1 MTEAKS
7 TKTLRDYYSEV
18 KRIHATGIATEH
30 SYRPALQELIEN
42 LTGGNVRVINEPARV
57 DCGAPDFIIEEN
69 GIPIG
74 HIECKNIGA
83 NLDRTENEEQ
93 LERYRGGLP
102 NLILTDYLE
111 FRWYVVG
118 ERQEPK
124 ARLAN
129 IDSKRGIVIDM
140 AGAMW
145 VGTLLNSFLKAELPS
160 VGSPRELAE
169 RMAAKALLLRDCIRH
184 ILKQEGPSGSFHELL
199 NSYRAVLIS
208 DLSPERFADLQ
219 AQTATYGMFAARCL
233 HSGGESFTRQSAVFA
248 ETTPFLRNVLG
259 HIAGPEADSRIEWIM
274 NDLALL
280 LNRAEMTTILS
291 DFGKRAGREDPVWY
305 FYENFLAN
313 YDRELRERRG
323 VYYTPEPVVSY
334 IVRSADRLLRDR
346 FGLLDGLA
354 DKSKVTVEGEEGEE
368 KKEVHKVLILDPAC
382 GTGTFLREVI
392 SVVRSA
398 IKKKRI
404 PGAWS
409 TYVDDH
415 LLDRL
420 FGFELLM
427 APYTVCHLKLA
438 LEIGGGNSGFK
449 VQKGK
454 RLNVFLTNTLEK
466 AHQQIDVPL
475 FAREIAREAT
485 GADAVKS
492 EKPVM
497 VILGNPPYSGH
508 SANKGE
514 WIKGLL
520 RGRDGEL
527 GTDNYFEVDG
537 EGLGES
543 NPKWLNDDYVKFIR
557 FAQWRIERTGEG
569 ILGYVTNHSYL
580 DNPTFRGMRQSLMR
594 TFDEIYLLDL
604 HGNAKKKEKT
614 PDDGKDENVFDIQQG
629 VAIGL
634 FVKHR
639 CGSDDKTQVF
649 HADLWGRRDTDL
661 NTGKYDWLAANDIET
676 TEWTELAP
684 KSPYYFFVPRNH
696 KLDQEYEEGKKLTEI
711 FPVSSVG
718 ITTAR
723 DKLAVQFTAK
733 DMKNVVSGF
742 LKLSVEAARNH
753 YNLGKD
759 SLDWKVELAQE
770 DLRSHPDFDAH
781 IAQILYRPFDT
792 RYTYYTGKSGGF
804 ICRPRP
810 DVMHHMR
817 AGSNLALCVGRAGQV
832 VGADSWDIAFVSEYP
847 SDLNLFRRGGNCLF
861 PLYLYTEEESG
872 ELIEMHQPNI
882 QQNFIDKF
890 ASDVGLDFL
899 SLGTGDLTTT
909 FGSEDIFH
917 YVYALLYS
925 PEYRSRYADSLKY
938 DFPRIPFTCS
948 RLLFAELVKLGQ
960 DLASLHMMK
969 VEPDNILSF
978 PHSGDDR
985 FITVEYI
992 RYVSPDG
999 GEKGRVWIN
1008 DKQYFEGVEQDIW
1021 DFTIGGYRP
1030 AEKWLEKREGRT
1042 LSFEDVEYYG
1052 RICSVL
1058 KKTLGAMSKIDKT
1071 INKHGG
1077 WPLT

>member
-7 TKTLRDYYSEV
+7 TKALRDYYSEV

-42 LTGGNVRVINEPARV
+42 LVGGNVRVINEPARV

-129 IDSKRGIVIDM
+129 IDSKKGIVIDM
-140 AGAMW
+140 AGATW

-233 HSGGESFTRQSAVFA
+233 HSGRESFTRQSAVFA

-259 HIAGPEADSRIEWIM
+259 HIAGPEADSRIAWIM
-274 NDLALL
+274 DDLALL

-346 FGLLDGLA
+346 FELPDGLA
-354 DKSKVTVEGEEGEE
+354 DKSKVTVKEGESEE

-392 SVVRSA
+392 SVVRST
-398 IKKKRI
+398 IKEKRM

-449 VQKGK
+449 VRKGK

-466 AHQQIDVPL
+466 AHQQIDAPL

-514 WIKGLL
+514 WIKWLL

-557 FAQWRIERTGEG
+557 FAQWRIARTGEG

-604 HGNAKKKEKT
+604 HGNAKKREKT
-614 PDDGKDENVFDIQQG
+614 PDGGKDENVFDIQQG
-629 VAIGL
+629 VAVGL

-639 CGSDDKTQVF
+639 RGNDDETRVF
-649 HADLWGRRDTDL
+649 HANLWGRRDTDL
-661 NTGKYDWLAANDIET
+661 DIGKYDWLVANDIET
-676 TEWTELAP
+676 TEWTELEP

-696 KLDQEYEEGKKLTEI
+696 KLDQEYEKGKKLTEI

-733 DMKNVVSGF
+733 DMENVVSDF
-742 LKLSVEAARNH
+742 LKLSVEEARSY

-759 SLDWKVELAQE
+759 TRDWKVSLAQQ
-770 DLRSHPDFDAH
+770 DLRTHPDPETH
-781 IAQILYRPFDT
+781 ITQVLYRPFDT
-792 RYTYYTGKSGGF
+792 RYTYYTGRSRGF
-804 ICRPRP
+804 ICMPRP

-817 AGSNLALCVGRAGQV
+817 AGPNMALCVGRAGQV
-832 VGADSWDIAFVSEYP
+832 VGSSLWDIAFVSEYP

-872 ELIEMHQPNI
+872 ELIEMRQPNI
-882 QQNFIDKF
+882 QRNFIDKF
-890 ASDVGLDFL
+890 ASDVGLDFV
-899 SLGTGDLTTT
+899 SLGAGDLTAT

-925 PEYRSRYADSLKY
+925 PEYRRRYADSLKY
-938 DFPRIPFTCS
+938 DFPRIPFTGS
-948 RLLFAELVKLGQ
+948 RLLFAELVKLGR
-960 DLASLHMMK
+960 DLALLHMMK
-969 VEPDNILSF
+969 AETDNILSF

-992 RYVSPDG
+992 RYISPDG

-1008 DKQYFEGVEQDIW
+1008 DKQYFEGVEQDVW

-1030 AEKWLEKREGRT
+1030 VEKWLEKREGRT

-1058 KKTLGAMSKIDKT
+1058 KKTLGVMSKIDET
-1071 INKHGG
+1071 INTHGG